1 MLSLRPP
8 NGKQTAVETRVDL
21 FYPPSRT
28 EGTLQ
33 GFPSIMVITRSMT
46 RALSK
51 DRLSALPDDLI
62 LNHIMRKMSY
72 RDLVRSS
79 SLSRRWQF
87 LCRKISV
94 LKFWPE
100 DFEKQQDGD
109 IEAIINYA
117 LEHLDGR
124 LRLLEIDVGLDDP
137 RTVDLNYWITLAA
150 EKQVK
155 QMRVHNLYKNTK
167 VEIGESD
174 MVEIGDSLFSC
185 ENLTALTLNSVNFP
199 KIPSNFRVFRFLRTF
214 YCKGIANMDDA
225 MLEGFI
231 KLCPHL
237 RNLGIRA
244 CLELTKLNIHSSNL
258 MHLSI
263 GYLSR
268 DFSLQI
274 DCPMLKEIS
283 LMDVEQYTGLK
294 LIHGISKG
302 ESVKKIS
309 LQNYNA
315 GNAVNPGIPSI
326 RVLNRFSALEELVIH
341 GLCFQVSIIL
351 YLQVQCL

>member
-1 MLSLRPP
+1 
-8 NGKQTAVETRVDL
+8 
-21 FYPPSRT
+21 
-28 EGTLQ
+28 
-33 GFPSIMVITRSMT
+33 MVITRSMT

-167 VEIGESD
+167 VEIG
-174 MVEIGDSLFSC
+174 DSLFRC
-185 ENLTALTLNSVNFP
+185 ENLIALKLNSVNFQRY
-199 KIPSNFRVFRFLRTF
+199 RV
-214 YCKGIANMDDA
+214 I
-225 MLEGFI
+225 
-231 KLCPHL
+231 
-237 RNLGIRA
+237 LG
-244 CLELTKLNIHSSNL
+244 
-258 MHLSI
+258 LSD
-263 GYLSR
+263 SR
-268 DFSLQI
+268 DI
-274 DCPMLKEIS
+274 
-283 LMDVEQYTGLK
+283 LMFRYSEC
-294 LIHGISKG
+294 
-302 ESVKKIS
+302 E
-309 LQNYNA
+309 
-315 GNAVNPGIPSI
+315 
-326 RVLNRFSALEELVIH
+326 
-341 GLCFQVSIIL
+341 
-351 YLQVQCL
+351 